1 MQNQESRR
9 VAQKVKKIE
18 ETTNCWQRCA
28 WKGSKKK
35 KKNWKHKRVFKLY
48 EKKKKKCLVKSAS

>member
-35 KKNWKHKRVFKLY
+35 KNWKHKRVFKLY